1 MSVFELNTNFKT
13 RPLPSS
19 DGKKIEPE
27 KFEMTIKSLKL
38 NYEGK
43 KTDLV
48 DLTCKD
54 RIGEYTVKPVLK
66 TTKKFINELCS
77 HMYRYKDKN
86 LVKFGEYPQDIVS
99 NIMQRKLTY
108 LLESNIFKNKI
119 KKIQESY
126 HLNNKPD
133 LINCNYLK
141 YPVYE
146 YKNNKYIAIPAKNIK
161 NSNYKYKKYVWL
173 QICPIEWQINT
184 KNNLLISTEGL
195 LSMFVCI
202 TNMFDKESD
211 LYNFLNNIMLKDIL
225 QSENIEYELF
235 NDEESE
241 KIEQEDNLNNNYIN
255 LINDIEYNLSN
266 LKDINNDLYIK
277 YKEEYDN
284 YIKNNITDITT
295 LGYLNGRILAD
306 ISINKER
313 PIDLIKYLEDLKEE
327 LLNNFINNNEVK
339 IDLSFNKLD
348 KIYELFLN
356 KEKNY
361 NAEDK
366 IEILRNISLIY
377 LLEVYNNKNKIKLDE
392 LNKTNFKYQLKNIIL
407 WIKYFLEQD
416 IITCSY
422 FLSLIDDINSKTVFD
437 MIKSIEF
444 KNKKERKLIR

>member
-13 RPLPSS
+13 RPLPST
-19 DGKKIEPE
+19 DAKKIEPE

-48 DLTCKD
+48 DLTCED

-108 LLESNIFKNKI
+108 FLESNIFKNKI

-225 QSENIEYELF
+225 QSENIEY
-235 NDEESE
+235 
-241 KIEQEDNLNNNYIN
+241 
-255 LINDIEYNLSN
+255 NLSI

-313 PIDLIKYLEDLKEE
+313 PIDLIKYLENLKEE